1 MATKKNQEIKEI
13 DYRLNPSGDLEQDR
27 GDGEETLLEAIAE
40 LMSEENH
47 SYAVSQEEPLYQRE
61 VNVPPQTPQLI
72 GSPGDNIRSNGDT
85 ITNMNSSLPITT
97 DLSDVRLADDSRTDR
112 GVDGKE
118 LYDPINT
125 EIYNPINTEI
135 YNESVCG
142 TGAIATGALPLLF
155 KPSKR
160 KRKKLGRGNGSV
172 FSDDLHRSI
181 IMLYEAMKTC

>member
-1 MATKKNQEIKEI
+1 MATKKNQKIEKI

-27 GDGEETLLEAIAE
+27 GDGEETLLEAINRLFE
-40 LMSEENH
+40 DN
-47 SYAVSQEEPLYQRE
+47 SYAVSSEQPLYQRNT
-61 VNVPPQTPQLI
+61 NVPPQTPQLI
-72 GSPGDNIRSNGDT
+72 GSPGDSIRNNGET
-85 ITNMNSSLPITT
+85 ITNMASSLPIATN
-97 DLSDVRLADDSRTDR
+97 LSDVRLADDDRTDA
-112 GVDGKE
+112 GVDGME
-118 LYDPINT
+118 LY
-125 EIYNPINTEI
+125 NPRNVEI

>member
-13 DYRLNPSGDLEQDR
+13 DYRLNRSGDLEQDR

-40 LMSEENH
+40 LMREENH
-47 SYAVSQEEPLYQRE
+47 SYAVSPEQPLYQRE

-72 GSPGDNIRSNGDT
+72 GSPGDNIRANGDT

-97 DLSDVRLADDSRTDR
+97 NLSDVRLADDNRNDS
-112 GVDGKE
+112 GVDGME
-118 LYDPINT
+118 LYD
-125 EIYNPINTEI
+125 PINTEI

-160 KRKKLGRGNGSV
+160 KKKKLGRGNGSV
-172 FSDDLHRSI
+172 FSDDLDRSI
-181 IMLYEAMKTC
+181 IMLYEAMRTC